1 MKILAIETS
10 TETASVALL
19 EGERIGERSVAGRPG
34 HSETL
39 LPEILGLLSD
49 AGVALADLDAI
60 AYGAGPGAFTGLRLA
75 CGVVQGLA
83 MGANKPAIPV
93 GTLEA
98 LASQCADESGAIF
111 IAVDARMSEV
121 YFAAY
126 ERRDGALIERLAPA
140 CAAPADVRLP
150 VEGEWFGFG
159 SAFKAY
165 GDTLVP
171 ALGERLKGF
180 DASPLPQASSVARL
194 AAQRFV
200 RGETIDAA
208 LAAPLYVRDKVAMTT
223 AERLARGGKA

>member
-39 LPEILGLLSD
+39 LPEILGLLAD

-208 LAAPLYVRDKVAMTT
+208 RAAPLYVRDKVAMTT

>member
-1 MKILAIETS
+1 MNILAIETS

-39 LPEILGLLSD
+39 LPEILGLLAD

-150 VEGEWFGFG
+150 AEGEWFGFG

>member
-19 EGERIGERSVAGRPG
+19 DGERISERSVAGRPG

-39 LPEILGLLSD
+39 LPEILGLLAD

-150 VEGEWFGFG
+150 AEGEWFGFG

-208 LAAPLYVRDKVAMTT
+208 RAAPLYVRDKVAMTT

>member
-39 LPEILGLLSD
+39 LPEILGLLAD